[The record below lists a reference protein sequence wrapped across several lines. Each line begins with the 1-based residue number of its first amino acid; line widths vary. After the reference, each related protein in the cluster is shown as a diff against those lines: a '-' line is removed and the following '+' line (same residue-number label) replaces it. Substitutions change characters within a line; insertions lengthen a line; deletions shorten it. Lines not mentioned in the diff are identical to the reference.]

1 MLVALAGG
9 VGAVLQYGLLVLA
22 GPWAWPLIALL
33 AVAGLAQRSLYDHV
47 APVALALEAG
57 DVPAAR
63 AAVAMIVGRDTEV
76 LDEAGIARAAI
87 ESLAESF
94 CDGVV
99 APLRSEEHTS
109 ELQSLMRISYAVF
122 CLKKKKTYTDIKPI
136 AKVPTLQPYTHKH

>member
-22 GPWAWPLIALL
+22 GPWAWPHIALL

-76 LDEAGIARAAI
+76 RAEDGITRAA
-87 ESLAESF
+87 LWGRAESV
-94 CDGVV
+94 CEGWE
-99 APLRSEEHTS
+99 APTS
-109 ELQSLMRISYAVF
+109 RGE
-122 CLKKKKTYTDIKPI
+122 
-136 AKVPTLQPYTHKH
+136 

>member
-1 MLVALAGG
+1 MLGAVAGG
-9 VGAVLQYGLLVLA
+9 VGAVRQYGLLVLA

-63 AAVAMIVGRDTEV
+63 AAVAMIVGRATEV

-94 CDGVV
+94 CYGEIGRAHVCTPV
-99 APLRSEEHTS
+99 PNAHLVCCLL
-109 ELQSLMRISYAVF
+109 LQ
-122 CLKKKKTYTDIKPI
+122 KKKKN
-136 AKVPTLQPYTHKH
+136 HKI